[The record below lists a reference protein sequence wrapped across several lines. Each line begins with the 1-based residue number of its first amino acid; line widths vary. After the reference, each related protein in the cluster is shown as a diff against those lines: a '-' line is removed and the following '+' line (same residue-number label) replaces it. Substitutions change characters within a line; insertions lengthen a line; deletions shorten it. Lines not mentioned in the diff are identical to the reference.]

1 MAHSITLC
9 YCGFLCS
16 TLCLVS
22 GVLNQFID
30 LTLQRGGEF
39 VVIALFHLSFQ
50 VAISCSTSSA
60 GLRSVT
66 LIFPVPAT

>member
-30 LTLQRGGEF
+30 LTLHRGGEF

-50 VAISCSTSSA
+50 V
-60 GLRSVT
+60 GDLLFYQLRRFAKRDT
-66 LIFPVPAT
+66 HI